1 MLSSCSNNNT
11 TAGPRRYDRRQVVC
25 SNIQDTVQDN
35 VRIHPQ
41 GPLLP
46 ILLQLILW
54 STLGLLIR
62 TGLLHL
68 HAYPIPPVA
77 AIVSPQVVG
86 CLILGWVNRNRTVL
100 AKRSPNLLIGLS
112 VGLCG
117 SITTFSSFAL
127 ATYQEFSGIGR
138 PMRTPNENI
147 LAGFSIIW
155 TTMGMSIVSI
165 MAGAQFS
172 DLFPI
177 LDFLEN
183 STLMCSKMDK
193 LQTYTDSTVGKTW
206 APLGLCAIVY
216 ASVVASWLTGH
227 APMSLVLGLVL
238 APVGTLLRFTLSR
251 FNLLYPPF
259 PVGTFTVNMLGSAF
273 LVGLFFW
280 RASVLSDST
289 SCAALIGLMDGFC
302 GCLTTI
308 STFTMELSKLS
319 VRDGYI
325 YALSSIG
332 ISQLLGAVIVSIWT
346 RTNSIVTMQPVCT
359 A

>member
-1 MLSSCSNNNT
+1 MLHNLILHNLLLHNLMLHTMNQSERELLQRAVTPSSSS
-11 TAGPRRYDRRQVVC
+11 AGVTNDAVVLQQQQPLQVQDDMTDDSS

-77 AIVSPQVVG
+77 AIVSPQV
-86 CLILGWVNRNRTVL
+86 
-100 AKRSPNLLIGLS
+100 
-112 VGLCG
+112 
-117 SITTFSSFAL
+117 
-127 ATYQEFSGIGR
+127 
-138 PMRTPNENI
+138 I

-206 APLGLCAIVY
+206 VPLDYVLLYTPRWSPLG
-216 ASVVASWLTGH
+216 
-227 APMSLVLGLVL
+227 
-238 APVGTLLRFTLSR
+238 
-251 FNLLYPPF
+251 
-259 PVGTFTVNMLGSAF
+259 
-273 LVGLFFW
+273 
-280 RASVLSDST
+280 
-289 SCAALIGLMDGFC
+289 
-302 GCLTTI
+302 
-308 STFTMELSKLS
+308 
-319 VRDGYI
+319 
-325 YALSSIG
+325 
-332 ISQLLGAVIVSIWT
+332 
-346 RTNSIVTMQPVCT
+346 
-359 A
+359 